1 MANWILKWDEILS
14 GIITGPLVIL
24 KLTDILKFTKFT
36 FNFSIK
42 NKKEEGKKPFFN
54 RNNVISVEKGAV
66 MRIILDVSACTN
78 EKATLIYIKRWC
90 IRQYKVISRKMPLS
104 ILFKVTLKAFSLSL
118 SHFLSISI
126 YISISQRISES
137 SLDCGVKSITVLMRW
152 HRAYIIF
159 LWISISADTSH
170 RRGSLRTRC
179 KWLGT

>member
-1 MANWILKWDEILS
+1 MS

-78 EKATLIYIKRWC
+78 EKATLIYIKR
-90 IRQYKVISRKMPLS
+90 
-104 ILFKVTLKAFSLSL
+104 
-118 SHFLSISI
+118 
-126 YISISQRISES
+126 
-137 SLDCGVKSITVLMRW
+137 
-152 HRAYIIF
+152 
-159 LWISISADTSH
+159 
-170 RRGSLRTRC
+170 
-179 KWLGT
+179 